1 MRADRLVSLMLLLQD
16 ERRHTAE
23 ELSRRLEVSPRT
35 IYRDLDA
42 LSSAGVPVYA
52 QPGSSGGIS
61 LLPGWRTHLTGLTE
75 PEIQALAS
83 AHPIEALDD
92 LGLADPLRTG
102 LVKLA
107 AALPG
112 VQRTAA
118 EHARQRLHID
128 GSSWFGEKDPVPHLS
143 VLREAV
149 FQDRKVRL
157 AYRDFEGARS
167 TRVVNP
173 YGLVIKGDHWY
184 LVADDN
190 GTTKVFRG
198 SRVEGARTLTESF
211 VRPAEFELRS
221 FWKDWCK
228 RFASQR
234 ARFEVTVRLTPEG
247 AEALSTM
254 RPASDQE
261 RIRSARTEADG
272 TRTVTIDF
280 ERISI
285 ALSQLVMLG
294 RGAEVL
300 EPQELRT
307 RLGELASD
315 LTALYGTG
323 DGRAI
328 RRKRRTGTSPLTP
341 FPRSG

>member
-1 MRADRLVSLMLLLQD
+1 MGATLFFMRADRLVSLMLLLQD

-52 QPGSSGGIS
+52 QPGSTGGIG

-83 AHPIEALDD
+83 AHPIDALDD
-92 LGLADPLRTG
+92 LGLAGPLRTA

-107 AALPG
+107 AALPS

-128 GSSWFGEKDPVPHLS
+128 GSSWFGEKDPVPHLA

-167 TRVVNP
+167 TRVVDP

-184 LVADDN
+184 LVAEDK
-190 GTTKVFRG
+190 GVTKVFRG
-198 SRVEGARTLTESF
+198 ARVEAARMLTDTF
-211 VRPAEFELRS
+211 ARPAEFELRA

-228 RFASQR
+228 RFATQR
-234 ARFEVTVRLTPEG
+234 ARYEVTLRLTAEG
-247 AEALSTM
+247 AEALAAI
-254 RPASDQE
+254 RPGSERE
-261 RIRSARTEADG
+261 RIRAG
-272 TRTVTIDF
+272 TVNIDF
-280 ERISI
+280 ERLSI
-285 ALSQLVMLG
+285 ALSQLVQLG

-300 EPQELRT
+300 EPPELRA
-307 RLGELASD
+307 RLGALAND
-315 LTALYGTG
+315 LSALYGTG
-323 DGRAI
+323 SRA
-328 RRKRRTGTSPLTP
+328 T
-341 FPRSG
+341 